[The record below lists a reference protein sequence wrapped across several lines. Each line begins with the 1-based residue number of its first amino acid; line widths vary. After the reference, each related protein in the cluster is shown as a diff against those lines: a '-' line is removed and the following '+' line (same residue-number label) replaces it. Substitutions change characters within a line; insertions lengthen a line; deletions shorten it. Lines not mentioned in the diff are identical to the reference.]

1 MKILLPVMS
10 ILMVLFLFSCKEEE
24 VSEVQDMQPLQQRK
38 VEAEAAQPPQ
48 QTMPASG
55 VHTVEVQEVIQ
66 GNSYTYLNVKD
77 EDSTS
82 WIAISKSEMEV
93 GETISYKNPLAMK
106 NFTSKELERTFET
119 IYFVGRI
126 DKESS
131 SSVSEQNPQS
141 PHQKPAVE
149 TKEISIEPIEGGISI
164 AELYSNRTAYANTVV
179 RIKGQVTKVNL
190 GIMGKNWI
198 HLQDGTGNSGSN
210 DLLVTTQETVA
221 LGDIV
226 IFEGTIALNKDF
238 GSGYSYEVLMEDA
251 KRQLLIGFAWS
262 FLMRPV
268 SGRCGTDNFKEE
280 KWNTL
285 KQANTPSVSPRPA
298 PTTG

>member
-1 MKILLPVMS
+1 MRTV
-10 ILMVLFLFSCKEEE
+10 
-24 VSEVQDMQPLQQRK
+24 
-38 VEAEAAQPPQ
+38 
-48 QTMPASG
+48 PAG
-55 VHTVEVQEVIQ
+55 
-66 GNSYTYLNVKD
+66 
-77 EDSTS
+77 
-82 WIAISKSEMEV
+82 
-93 GETISYKNPLAMK
+93 

-198 HLQDGTGNSGSN
+198 HLQDGTGGNSGSN

-251 KRQLLIGFAWS
+251 KRQS
-262 FLMRPV
+262 
-268 SGRCGTDNFKEE
+268 E
-280 KWNTL
+280 
-285 KQANTPSVSPRPA
+285 
-298 PTTG
+298 

>member
-119 IYFVGRI
+119 IYFVGRV

-251 KRQLLIGFAWS
+251 KRQS
-262 FLMRPV
+262 
-268 SGRCGTDNFKEE
+268 E
-280 KWNTL
+280 
-285 KQANTPSVSPRPA
+285 
-298 PTTG
+298 

>member
-198 HLQDGTGNSGSN
+198 HLQDGTGDTGSN

-251 KRQLLIGFAWS
+251 KRQS
-262 FLMRPV
+262 
-268 SGRCGTDNFKEE
+268 E
-280 KWNTL
+280 
-285 KQANTPSVSPRPA
+285 
-298 PTTG
+298 

>member
-24 VSEVQDMQPLQQRK
+24 ATEVQDMQPLQQRK
-38 VEAEAAQPPQ
+38 VEAETAHPPQ

-119 IYFVGRI
+119 IYFVGRV

-198 HLQDGTGNSGSN
+198 HLQDGTGDTGSN

-251 KRQLLIGFAWS
+251 KRQS
-262 FLMRPV
+262 
-268 SGRCGTDNFKEE
+268 E
-280 KWNTL
+280 
-285 KQANTPSVSPRPA
+285 
-298 PTTG
+298 

>member
-24 VSEVQDMQPLQQRK
+24 ATEVQDMQPLQQNI
-38 VEAEAAQPPQ
+38 VEAETEAAQPPQ

-66 GNSYTYLNVKD
+66 GNSYTYLKVKEGD
-77 EDSTS
+77 TTH
-82 WIAISKSEMEV
+82 WIAISKSAMEV
-93 GETISYKNPLAMK
+93 GETISYKNPLEMK
-106 NFTSKELERTFET
+106 NFTSKELEQTFET

-131 SSVSEQNPQS
+131 SSASEPASQS
-141 PHQKPAVE
+141 SHQKPVVE
-149 TKEISIEPIEGGISI
+149 TKEISVEPVEGGISI
-164 AELYSNRTAYANTVV
+164 VELYSNRTAYANEVV

-190 GIMGKNWI
+190 GIMGKNWV
-198 HLQDGTGNSGSN
+198 HLQDGTGDAGSN

-226 IFEGTIALNKDF
+226 IFEGTVALNKDF

-251 KRQLLIGFAWS
+251 KRL
-262 FLMRPV
+262 P
-268 SGRCGTDNFKEE
+268 E
-280 KWNTL
+280 
-285 KQANTPSVSPRPA
+285 
-298 PTTG
+298 

>member
-1 MKILLPVMS
+1 MKILLPAMS
-10 ILMVLFLFSCKEEE
+10 ILMVLFLFSCKEEDM
-24 VSEVQDMQPLQQRK
+24 SEVQDMQPLQQIK
-38 VEAEAAQPPQ
+38 IEAETAQPPQ
-48 QTMPASG
+48 QTMPPSG

-93 GETISYKNPLAMK
+93 GETISYKNPLEMK
-106 NFTSKELERTFET
+106 NFTSKELERTFDT
-119 IYFVGRI
+119 IYFVGRV

-149 TKEISIEPIEGGISI
+149 TKEISIEPVEGGISI

-198 HLQDGTGNSGSN
+198 HLQDGTGDTGSN
-210 DLLVTTQETVA
+210 DLLVTTQETVT

-251 KRQLLIGFAWS
+251 KRQS
-262 FLMRPV
+262 
-268 SGRCGTDNFKEE
+268 E
-280 KWNTL
+280 
-285 KQANTPSVSPRPA
+285 
-298 PTTG
+298 

>member
-251 KRQLLIGFAWS
+251 KRQS
-262 FLMRPV
+262 
-268 SGRCGTDNFKEE
+268 E
-280 KWNTL
+280 
-285 KQANTPSVSPRPA
+285 
-298 PTTG
+298 

>member
-198 HLQDGTGNSGSN
+198 HLQDGTGDTGSN
-210 DLLVTTQETVA
+210 DLLVTTQETVT

-251 KRQLLIGFAWS
+251 KRQS
-262 FLMRPV
+262 
-268 SGRCGTDNFKEE
+268 E
-280 KWNTL
+280 
-285 KQANTPSVSPRPA
+285 
-298 PTTG
+298 

>member
-38 VEAEAAQPPQ
+38 VEAPPQ

-119 IYFVGRI
+119 IYFVGRV

-164 AELYSNRTAYANTVV
+164 YSNRTAYANTVV

-251 KRQLLIGFAWS
+251 KRQS
-262 FLMRPV
+262 
-268 SGRCGTDNFKEE
+268 E
-280 KWNTL
+280 
-285 KQANTPSVSPRPA
+285 
-298 PTTG
+298 

>member
-93 GETISYKNPLAMK
+93 GETISYKNPLEMK
-106 NFTSKELERTFET
+106 NFPSKELERTFDT
-119 IYFVGRI
+119 IYFVGRV

-251 KRQLLIGFAWS
+251 KRQS
-262 FLMRPV
+262 
-268 SGRCGTDNFKEE
+268 E
-280 KWNTL
+280 
-285 KQANTPSVSPRPA
+285 
-298 PTTG
+298 

>member
-198 HLQDGTGNSGSN
+198 HLQDGTGDSGSN

-251 KRQLLIGFAWS
+251 KRQS
-262 FLMRPV
+262 
-268 SGRCGTDNFKEE
+268 E
-280 KWNTL
+280 
-285 KQANTPSVSPRPA
+285 
-298 PTTG
+298 